1 MSKTIAELFEQ
12 QAQACDE
19 MGSPLTARVMRACI
33 ATLDGTTATGRR
45 VLGWRPEPSDVVA
58 LRLAGALHSLALQGR
73 DADLANVYPPNSG
86 GNVEACVAAALKRHD
101 EWICAWLDSPPQ
113 TNEAGRSAVLLP
125 GFLEIAR
132 LAKLPLALN
141 EIGSSAGLNLFFD
154 QFRYRY
160 GDEDWG
166 DPSYPV
172 TLAPQMRGA
181 VPDLSGELT
190 IASRAGSDIAPL
202 DARSGND
209 RLRLRS
215 YIWADQSE
223 RLARLDA
230 ALAVAQRGGFTLEKA
245 DAADF
250 VTQRLADGTDGQCLV
265 LFHSVVWQYLP
276 DATRR
281 SIETVMQNEGARA
294 TPETPLAWLRM
305 ETLTNTDPYP
315 VLQLTLWPGGQT
327 RTLALADFHGRW
339 VEWNQ
344 DS

>member
-1 MSKTIAELFEQ
+1 MSAAIAALFEQ
-12 QAQACDE
+12 QAKACDE

-33 ATLDGTTATGRR
+33 ATLDETTATGRR
-45 VLGWRPEPSDVVA
+45 VLGWRPLPNDVVA
-58 LRLAGALHSLALQGR
+58 LRLAGALHSLALQRR
-73 DADLANVYPPNSG
+73 DADLAGVYLPNSG
-86 GNVEACVAAALKRHD
+86 GDVEEAVAAALKSHD

-113 TNEAGRSAVLLP
+113 TNETGRSIVLLP
-125 GFLEIAR
+125 GFLMIAR
-132 LAKLPLALN
+132 ETGMPLALR

-154 QFRYRY
+154 HFRYRY
-160 GDEDWG
+160 DDRDWG
-166 DPSYPV
+166 DLAFPA

-181 VPDLSGELT
+181 APDLSGELK

-202 DARSGND
+202 DVHDKND

-223 RLARLDA
+223 RLSRLDA
-230 ALAVAQRGGFTLEKA
+230 ALAVAQRGGFTLEQA

-250 VTQRLADGTDGQCLV
+250 VARRLAARLVGQCFV

-276 DATRR
+276 DATRQA
-281 SIETVMQNEGARA
+281 IQTTMHNAGTVA
-294 TPETPLAWLRM
+294 TLKAPLAWLRM
-305 ETLTNTDPYP
+305 ETLSNTDPYP

-339 VEWNQ
+339 VEWN
-344 DS
+344 

>member
-1 MSKTIAELFEQ
+1 MSAAIAALFEQ
-12 QAQACDE
+12 QAKACDE
-19 MGSPLTARVMRACI
+19 MGSPFTARVMRACI
-33 ATLDGTTATGRR
+33 ATLDGTTETGRR

-58 LRLAGALHSLALQGR
+58 LRLAGALHSLVLQGR
-73 DADLANVYPPNSG
+73 DTDLANVYPPNSG
-86 GNVEACVAAALKRHD
+86 GNVEECVAAALKRHD

-113 TNEAGRSAVLLP
+113 TNETGRSAVLLP

-132 LAKLPLALN
+132 RTQLPLALN

-154 QFRYRY
+154 RFRYRY
-160 GDEDWG
+160 GDKDWG
-166 DPSYPV
+166 DPAFPV
-172 TLAPQMRGA
+172 TLSPQMRGA

-202 DARSGND
+202 DARNDND

-250 VTQRLADGTDGQCLV
+250 VSQRLAPRAQGQCFV
-265 LFHSVVWQYLP
+265 LFHTVVWQYLP
-276 DATRR
+276 DATRQA
-281 SIETVMQNEGARA
+281 IEDAMQREGARA
-294 TPETPLAWLRM
+294 TPDAPLAWLRM
-305 ETLTNTDPYP
+305 ETLTNTDPCP
-315 VLQLTLWPGGQT
+315 VLQLTLWPDGET

-339 VEWNQ
+339 VEWM
-344 DS
+344 

>member
-1 MSKTIAELFEQ
+1 MSAAIAALFEQ
-12 QAQACDE
+12 QAKACDE

-33 ATLDGTTATGRR
+33 AALDETTATGRR

-86 GNVEACVAAALKRHD
+86 GDVEEAVTAAVKRHD

-113 TNEAGRSAVLLP
+113 TNETGRSAVLLP

-132 LAKLPLALN
+132 KTQLPLALN
-141 EIGSSAGLNLFFD
+141 EIVSSAGLNLFFD

-160 GDEDWG
+160 GDRDWG
-166 DPSYPV
+166 DPTYPV

-181 VPDLSGELT
+181 VPDLSSALT

-202 DARSGND
+202 DVRNKSD
-209 RLRLRS
+209 LLRLRS

-230 ALAVAQRGGFTLEKA
+230 ALSVTQRGNFTLEKA

-250 VTQRLADGTDGQCLV
+250 C
-265 LFHSVVWQYLP
+265 FSKI
-276 DATRR
+276 
-281 SIETVMQNEGARA
+281 SRA
-294 TPETPLAWLRM
+294 
-305 ETLTNTDPYP
+305 
-315 VLQLTLWPGGQT
+315 
-327 RTLALADFHGRW
+327 H
-339 VEWNQ
+339 
-344 DS
+344 

>member
-1 MSKTIAELFEQ
+1 MSAAIAALFEQ
-12 QAQACDE
+12 SAKTCEE
-19 MGSPLTARVMRACI
+19 MGSPFTARIIRACI
-33 ATLDGTTATGRR
+33 SALDESTKTGRR

-58 LRLAGALHSLALQGR
+58 LRLAGALHSLVLQGR

-86 GNVEACVAAALKRHD
+86 KDVEGSVAAALKRHD

-113 TNEAGRSAVLLP
+113 TNETGRSAVLLP

-132 LAKLPLALN
+132 QTRLPLALN

-154 QFRYRY
+154 HFGYRY
-160 GDEDWG
+160 GAKDWG
-166 DPSYPV
+166 DPAYPV
-172 TLAPQMRGA
+172 TLTPQMRGA
-181 VPDLSGELT
+181 VPDLSGALK

-202 DARSGND
+202 DVRNEND

-215 YIWADQSE
+215 YIWADQNE

-230 ALAVAQRGGFTLEKA
+230 ALAVARRGGFTLEKA

-250 VTQRLADGTDGQCLV
+250 VTQRLAARAEGQCFV

-276 DATRR
+276 DATRQA
-281 SIETVMQNEGARA
+281 IQNDMRIEGAKS
-294 TPETPLAWLRM
+294 TPNAPLAWLRM
-305 ETLTNTDPYP
+305 ETLTSTDPYP

-327 RTLALADFHGRW
+327 STLALADFHGRW
-339 VEWNQ
+339 VEWM
-344 DS
+344 